1 MGRIA
6 RKKANCASE
15 QSKPDR
21 HKPGKLVRVPLRMY
35 ELLQELADD
44 EFNTPTEQTK
54 VAIREYLQRKGK
66 LPRPKAEPGT

>member
-1 MGRIA
+1 MA
-6 RKKANCASE
+6 RKKAEGDAD
-15 QSKPDR
+15 QPKPDR

-35 ELLQELADD
+35 QLLQELADE

-66 LPRPKAEPGT
+66 LPKPKSSPE